1 MRRERVSLLPSPRP
15 GFVLIV
21 AAEAGSCCNAS
32 CPCPCSQE
40 YRRRVLPPPWK
51 VSLRRTFLG
60 SQLLPLSRVPS
71 PAMTLPERR
80 QRALSLGV
88 GMALPFAVGLWR
100 AGL

>member
-21 AAEAGSCCNAS
+21 AEEAGSCCNAS

-51 VSLRRTFLG
+51 VSLRRRFLALG
-60 SQLLPLSRVPS
+60 DRVVPLQPRQGPRVVL
-71 PAMTLPERR
+71 A
-80 QRALSLGV
+80 QRALPLGV
-88 GMALPFAVGLWR
+88 GMALPFALGLWR